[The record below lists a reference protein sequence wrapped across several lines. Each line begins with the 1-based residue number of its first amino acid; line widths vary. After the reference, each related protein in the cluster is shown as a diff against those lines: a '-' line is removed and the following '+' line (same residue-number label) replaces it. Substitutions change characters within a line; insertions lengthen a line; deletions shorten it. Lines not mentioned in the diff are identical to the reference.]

1 MKLRGLQALLAIT
14 TVSAFALVA
23 CSGGVE
29 DPGAFGTPGDGTT
42 TGANGEVVIDVEPEL
57 TANEGT
63 EPEVT
68 EYLHLVTPDLAVC
81 PSGARFDEIGG
92 FCVTGTTAM
101 GPFPDGLRAECQK
114 LGGGAQCTTDRWDLS
129 LAQRARGEEF
139 CPAGTDIDV
148 TTGLCTDGRYVYGPF
163 DQTIIDDCKANGG
176 GATCTDLRWEKR
188 FAPLLSAEDRATIGD
203 DVDPLAVPSKLDEQ
217 CGSNAKLFN
226 YYKSQKGFMNVRKA
240 ARAKLRAIGATTA
253 KRPDR
258 NGCATY
264 LSYALKQSG
273 AVPNMPIE
281 PGTEGFRD
289 ALIKRGWKVI
299 KDPAQFQPGDVII
312 SRDRK
317 GWAGHP
323 DHVYMLASMNDP
335 SPGMGQVIDNQGT
348 LVHGRNITAKGSKT
362 RAAYALRAPDAKKE
376 CGKGDC
382 AGKADGWY
390 CNEKATYSG
399 YKCKN
404 GAIAAGW
411 QCATGQ
417 KCVRSGSGED
427 FKAQTDGDKIACS
440 GGN

>member
-1 MKLRGLQALLAIT
+1 MKLRGLHALLAIT
-14 TVSAFALVA
+14 AVSALALVA
-23 CSGGVE
+23 CSGGPE
-29 DPGAFGTPGDGTT
+29 DPGAFDTNGSDAIS
-42 TGANGEVVIDVEPEL
+42 GANGANGSTLLDIDPAL
-57 TANEGT
+57 TANEGS
-63 EPEVT
+63 EPEVD

-81 PSGARFDEIGG
+81 PAGARFDETGG
-92 FCVTGTTAM
+92 FCVTGTSAM
-101 GPFPDGLRAECQK
+101 GPFPQGLVAECQK
-114 LGGGAQCTTDRWDLS
+114 LGGGAQCSTDRWDLS

-148 TTGLCTDGRYVYGPF
+148 TTGLCTDGRFVYGPF
-163 DQTIIDDCKANGG
+163 DQTIIDDCRAAGG
-176 GATCTDLRWEKR
+176 GAQCSDLRWDKS
-188 FAPLLSAEDRATIGD
+188 FAPLLSAEDRATIG
-203 DVDPLAVPSKLDEQ
+203 VQPLAVPSKLDEA
-217 CGSNAKLFN
+217 CGANAKLFN
-226 YYKSQKGFMNVRKA
+226 YYKSQKGFMNTRKA

-289 ALIKRGWKVI
+289 ALLKRGWKVI

-348 LVHGRNITAKGSKT
+348 LVHARNITAKGSKT
-362 RAAYALRAPDAKKE
+362 RAAYALRAPDAKNDK
-376 CGKGDC
+376 CGTGDC
-382 AGKADGWY
+382 AGKEDGWY
-390 CNEKATYSG
+390 CAEKTTYAG
-399 YKCKN
+399 YKCKG
-404 GAIAAGW
+404 GAIASGY

-417 KCVRSGSGED
+417 KCQRAGSGD
-427 FKAQTDGDKIACS
+427 DYKAQTSGEVIACK
-440 GGN
+440 